1 MKFAVSKKSKNENDS
16 ASIKRN
22 KEWKQVL

>member
-22 KEWKQVL
+22 KE